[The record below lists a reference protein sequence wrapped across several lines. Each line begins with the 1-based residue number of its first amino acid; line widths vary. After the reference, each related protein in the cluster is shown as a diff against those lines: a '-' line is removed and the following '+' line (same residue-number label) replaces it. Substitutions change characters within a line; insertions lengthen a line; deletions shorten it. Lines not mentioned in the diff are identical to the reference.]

1 MRKGGRDEEGS
12 VKKCGNREGGR
23 CKKMWKQGVTGRK
36 NETKEGKRQAV
47 GEGRRKRTM
56 AKEERKKT
64 GNSEHNMR
72 DEGRGKREKA

>member
-1 MRKGGRDEEGS
+1 
-12 VKKCGNREGGR
+12 
-23 CKKMWKQGVTGRK
+23 MWKQGVTGRK